1 MEQYNNAA
9 NEKAAAEENVKTRQE
24 GMAKLK
30 KDKEMWEKK
39 MKMLASVEQKKDKF
53 KEIKRELCWTMVNEY
68 VRTLRHFFLF
78 FFLWRNEKLSPTL
91 WGRRRC
97 DHLFTTRHTVTIY

>member
-9 NEKAAAEENVKTRQE
+9 NEKAAAEENVKTRQQ

-30 KDKEMWEKK
+30 KDKDMWEKK

-53 KEIKRELCWTMVNEY
+53 KEIRRELCWTLVNEH
-68 VRTLRHFFLF
+68 VRALRHLLYFSFCGGM
-78 FFLWRNEKLSPTL
+78 RN
-91 WGRRRC
+91 
-97 DHLFTTRHTVTIY
+97 